1 MEEQN
6 CRMPEVWCTLKRS
19 LSCTKSFL
27 CDVHEP
33 EASGDSN
40 AKERTER
47 DPSGCLRSKS
57 NLRDIICGSK
67 RHSQKPS
74 PSSSS
79 RSMAAS
85 EVLHTMIHEIE
96 AQIKRDNFSVPQE
109 EKTRLK
115 LHKSSVTRNGHACF
129 AAFDRINQFNDG
141 YELICQECG
150 GVFKNSDAVES
161 HHLSKHAGNERLNCF
176 FCFSNSSN
184 CRLKWISFDVAVR
197 ELEQGD
203 SSREVIQLICK
214 RNWPMSKSHHIEK
227 VFKVRNSPRTQSL
240 FEEYREMVKSK
251 ASKLEKKNPRCL
263 VDGNELLRFHGT
275 TIACSL
281 AAADGSPILCNLVN
295 CGVCQI
301 LRHGLNGA
309 FTCATSGKA
318 FEAIAMNEEDVG
330 LRRALMLCRVI
341 AGRIEEDEENA
352 DSGFDSS
359 GRETGQNSKLEEL
372 YVFNS
377 KAVLPCFVVT
387 YKR

>member
-161 HHLSKHAGNERLNCF
+161 HHLSKH
-176 FCFSNSSN
+176 
-184 CRLKWISFDVAVR
+184 AVR